1 MVKNVVVVCS
11 IFLEQHFAVI
21 IMVIMSYVPAL
32 KTEYEGVTIKV
43 CKNTNGVTN
52 RKRLRDTTI
61 EGMALH

>member
-1 MVKNVVVVCS
+1 
-11 IFLEQHFAVI
+11 
-21 IMVIMSYVPAL
+21 MVIMSYVPAL

-52 RKRLRDTTI
+52 RKRLRDTAI